1 MLAKFIP
8 LPQAAEILGVSP
20 KTLDNWIKGGY
31 FAVTG
36 DGRRKWIAYSDNTF
50 REMCPLQFRGRRR
63 GFLQPDLGRFIKSQ
77 SA

>member
-31 FAVTG
+31 FAATA
-36 DGRRKWIAYSDNTF
+36 DGRRKWITYPDNKF
-50 REMCPLQFRGRRR
+50 KEMCPLQLRGRRR